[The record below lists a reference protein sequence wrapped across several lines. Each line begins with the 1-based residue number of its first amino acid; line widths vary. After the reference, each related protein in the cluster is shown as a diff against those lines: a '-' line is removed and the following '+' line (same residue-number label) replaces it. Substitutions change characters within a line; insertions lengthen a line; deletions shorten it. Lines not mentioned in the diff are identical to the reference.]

1 MNHCPMGTFLYAI
14 QPGDSLWVLAQRYS
28 TDVQTILD
36 MNPGINP
43 NQLYIDQVIN
53 LCRVYDYHMPM
64 PSERTFIGITE
75 EELNLGN
82 ALRSLWEQH
91 VEWTRMDII
100 STVEGLADQELV
112 SKRLLRN
119 PTDMAALLAPLY
131 GAQNAS
137 KFEQLLREH
146 LMTAS
151 KLVKAAKAGDAR
163 TADELE
169 KKWYANADEIA
180 AFLNSIN
187 PYWSKEAFMNMLHK
201 HLALLKEE
209 AVARIKKNYASDI
222 EIYDRIEKQAL
233 EMADAM
239 AEGIVRQFPDKF

>member
-14 QPGDSLWVLAQRYS
+14 QSGDSLWVLAQRYN
-28 TDVQTILD
+28 TNVQTILD

-43 NQLYIDQVIN
+43 NQIYVGQVIN
-53 LCRVYDYHMPM
+53 LCRVHDYRMPM

-75 EELNLGN
+75 EELSLIN

-137 KFEQLLREH
+137 KFEQLFREH
-146 LMTAS
+146 LMIAS

-180 AFLNSIN
+180 ALLNSIN
-187 PYWSKEAFMNMLHK
+187 PYWSKEAFMNMLHR
-201 HLALLKEE
+201 HLALTKEE
-209 AVARIKKNYASDI
+209 AVARIRKKYASDI

-239 AEGIVRQFPDKF
+239 AEGIVKQFPDKF

>member
-1 MNHCPMGTFLYAI
+1 MNCPMGTFLYAI
-14 QPGDSLWVLAQRYS
+14 QPGDSLWVLAQRYN

-43 NQLYIDQVIN
+43 NQLYVGQIIN
-53 LCRVYDYHMPM
+53 LCRVYNYHMPM
-64 PSERTFIGITE
+64 PSERSFVGITE
-75 EELNLGN
+75 EELKLINV
-82 ALRSLWEQH
+82 LRSLWEQH

-100 STVEGLADQELV
+100 SGVEGLADHDLV
-112 SKRLLRN
+112 TKRLLRN
-119 PTDMAALLAPLY
+119 PADMAALLAPLY
-131 GAQNAS
+131 GEQNAY
-137 KFEQLLREH
+137 KFEQLFREH
-146 LMTAS
+146 LIIAS
-151 KLVKAAKAGDAR
+151 KLVKAAKSGDAR
-163 TADELE
+163 AADEFE
-169 KKWYANADEIA
+169 KQWYANADEIA

-187 PYWSKEAFMNMLHK
+187 PYWSKEALMQMLHN
-201 HLALLKEE
+201 HLALTKEE